1 MDFLPKKIADYAEA
15 HTEGESDLLQ
25 SLVRETHLKTLA
37 PRMLSGHLQGRFLS
51 LLTKLMQPKRILEIG
66 TFTGY
71 AALCMAEGLAEDGIL
86 TTIEANDEL
95 AFLIE
100 KYIEKGNFKGRITP
114 IFGNALEIIPTLTD
128 VFDVVFIDA
137 GKRDYPKYYDL
148 VLPKVRSGG
157 LIIADNILWSGKV
170 VEEKKDLDTQIIDQ
184 FNKKIL
190 ADERVECLLL
200 PIRDGLMMARKR

>member
-1 MDFLPKKIADYAEA
+1 MDFLPKKIAEYAEA
-15 HTEGESDLLQ
+15 HTEPESVLLQ
-25 SLVRETHLKTLA
+25 SLVRDTHLQTLA

-51 LLTKLMQPKRILEIG
+51 LITKLMQPQRILEIG

-71 AALCMAEGLAEDGIL
+71 AALCLAEGLTENGVL

-100 KYIEKGNFKGRITP
+100 KYIEKGNFQGKIEP
-114 IFGNALEIIPTLTD
+114 VFGNALEIIPTLTD
-128 VFDVVFIDA
+128 VFDLVFIDA
-137 GKRDYPKYYDL
+137 GKRDYPTYYDL

-170 VEEKKDLDTQIIDQ
+170 VDDKKDIDTTIIDQ

-200 PIRDGLMMARKR
+200 PIRDGLIMARKR

>member
-1 MDFLPKKIADYAEA
+1 MDFLPRKIAEYAEA
-15 HTEGESDLLQ
+15 HTQAESPLLQ
-25 SLVRETHLKTLA
+25 ALVRDTHLKTLA

-51 LLTKLMQPKRILEIG
+51 LITKLMQPKRILEIG

-71 AALCMAEGLAEDGIL
+71 SALCLAEGLSEDGIL

-100 KYIEKGNFKGRITP
+100 KYVKEGGFAGKINP
-114 IFGNALEIIPTLTD
+114 IFGNALAIIPTLTD
-128 VFDVVFIDA
+128 VFDLVFIDA
-137 GKRDYPKYYDL
+137 GKRDYPAYYDL

-170 VEEKKDLDTQIIDQ
+170 VDDKKDTDTQIIDQ

-190 ADERVECLLL
+190 ADDRVECLLL
-200 PIRDGLMMARKR
+200 PIRDGLIMARKK

>member
-15 HTEGESDLLQ
+15 HTEAESALLQ

-51 LLTKLMQPKRILEIG
+51 LITKLMQPKRILEIG

-71 AALCMAEGLAEDGIL
+71 AALCMAEGLAEDGVL

-95 AFLIE
+95 AFLIQ
-100 KYIEKGNFKGRITP
+100 KYVEKGNFTGKIVP
-114 IFGNALEIIPTLTD
+114 LFGNALEIIPTLED
-128 VFDVVFIDA
+128 GFDLVFIDA
-137 GKRDYPKYYDL
+137 GKRDYPAYYDM
-148 VLPKVRSGG
+148 VLPKIKSGG

-170 VEEKKDLDTQIIDQ
+170 VDDKKDMDTTIIDQ
-184 FNKKIL
+184 FNKKIW
-190 ADERVECLLL
+190 ADNRVECLLL
-200 PIRDGLMMARKR
+200 PIRDGLMMARKK